1 MPEGYRKH
9 RPYPGTAYTLAD
21 AAKDGL
27 LLICR
32 CTLCRGRVTRF
43 LASDLVTLLDP
54 RREADLPP
62 FPCSRC
68 GTAEYVRVKFH
79 HPSAGDYGH
88 LVVRRP
94 AGIRRTQ
101 TWRSVKLGD
110 EV

>member
-1 MPEGYRKH
+1 VWPPPPPRYAWSPSPVNGRGV
-9 RPYPGTAYTLAD
+9 PTA
-21 AAKDGL
+21 
-27 LLICR
+27 
-32 CTLCRGRVTRF
+32 
-43 LASDLVTLLDP
+43 SH
-54 RREADLPP
+54 EADLPP